1 MDKKRRLDRRQQADA
16 ESLAR
21 LPLAS
26 LDGQDW
32 FVGKVVAGGTVPT
45 AVPRYYLVKPQAI
58 SGEEAEGTVL
68 ALADA
73 FGADAPKVP
82 VVVLGPSAPV
92 AGDRLVVKRAGARW
106 VAEFGPSPSPPPP
119 PGDRVICAT
128 VKVCLTGEP
137 DSGETVTVT
146 GPGGFSATCTTATA
160 TGECCIVV
168 PEDGTYTVSATVGGS
183 TASASVVIVGPG
195 VRRVTLCVGGGL
207 AACFRVMRCGLEEQA
222 GQVVEFLQGGVVV
235 ATGTSDAQGKVCVCL
250 PARVDTTL
258 RANSVP
264 PRFQATTLFVPRRV
278 LPVMGCGGPTG
289 VIGDFTGG
297 LCGESG
303 YQSCLFFL
311 KPASG
316 YGCMPCFEVERDWYG
331 GTPISDVLQTVDPV
345 TGNAVALHR
354 SGMGWVGTDTASFG
368 PCADPYGLG
377 GVCPAATVPMRY
389 GIYPDPTLHGCAF
402 TVSALYHWRRV
413 TDALGL
419 THDRLCPGAG
429 PDPAIF
435 PPMPDVWVSGYA
447 RLFTV
452 SDPPAYVGTS
462 TILHPLTCGD
472 PTHPIDNGRPTVG
485 YTVTE

>member
-1 MDKKRRLDRRQQADA
+1 MDKTRLDRRQQADA
-16 ESLAR
+16 AALAR

-45 AVPRYYLVKPQAI
+45 AVPRYFLVKPQAV
-58 SGEEAEGTVL
+58 SGAETEGTVL
-68 ALADA
+68 GLADI
-73 FGADAPKVP
+73 FGADTPKVP
-82 VVVLGPSAPV
+82 VAVLGPSIPV
-92 AGDRLVVKRAGARW
+92 AGDRLLVKRAGARW
-106 VAEFGPSPSPPPP
+106 VAEFGPTPAPPPP

-128 VKVCLTGEP
+128 VKVCTSGEP
-137 DSGETVTVT
+137 QDGETVSVT
-146 GPGGFSATCTTATA
+146 GPGGFSASCVTSAE
-160 TGECCIVV
+160 TGECCVVV
-168 PEDGTYTVSATVGGS
+168 PEDGTYTVSSTVGGT
-183 TASASVVIVGPG
+183 TATASVVIVGPG
-195 VRRVTLCVGGGL
+195 TRRVTLCVGGGL

-235 ATGTSDAQGKVCVCL
+235 ATGTSDSQGKVCVCL

-258 RANSVP
+258 RVDSPP
-264 PRFQATTLFVPRRV
+264 PRFRATTLLVPAGV
-278 LPVMGCGGPTG
+278 LPVLGCRAPGP
-289 VIGDFTGG
+289 VIGDFGQER
-297 LCGESG
+297 CGENRDRN
-303 YQSCLFFL
+303 CLFFL
-311 KPASG
+311 EPAEG

-354 SGMGWVGTDTASFG
+354 SGMGWVGTDTAAFG

-419 THDRLCPGAG
+419 TYDRLCPGAG

-435 PPMPDVWVSGYA
+435 PPMPDVWVFGND
-447 RLFTV
+447 RLTTI

-485 YTVTE
+485 YTITE